1 MNNNV
6 SPGTVART
14 INLMLAL
21 VNQVLTMTGHSVIN
35 IENETVVVAVTS
47 LWIISAASLAW
58 WKNNSFT
65 DAAIEADRYLTDL
78 RENTEALLQV
88 PEEEGG
94 EEDDN

>member
-21 VNQVLTMTGHSVIN
+21 ANQVLTMTGHSVIN
-35 IENETVVVAVTS
+35 IDNETVVVAVTS
-47 LWIISAASLAW
+47 LWSISAALLAW

-65 DAAIEADRYLTDL
+65 DAAIEADRYLTDI
-78 RENTEALLQV
+78 RENAEALLQV

>member
-35 IENETVVVAVTS
+35 IDNETVVVAVTS
-47 LWIISAASLAW
+47 LWSISAALLAW

-65 DAAIEADRYLTDL
+65 DAAIEADRYLTDI
-78 RENTEALLQV
+78 RENAESLLQAQ
-88 PEEEGG
+88 EKGG

>member
-21 VNQVLTMTGHSVIN
+21 ANQVLTMTGHSVIN
-35 IENETVVVAVTS
+35 IDNETVVVAVTS
-47 LWIISAASLAW
+47 LWSISAALLAW

-65 DAAIEADRYLTDL
+65 EAALEADIYLTDI
-78 RENTEALLQV
+78 RENAEALLQV

>member
-1 MNNNV
+1 MNDNV

-47 LWIISAASLAW
+47 LWSISAALLAW

-65 DAAIEADRYLTDL
+65 DEAIEADRYLTDL
-78 RENTEALLQV
+78 RESAESLLQV
-88 PEEEGG
+88 PEEKGG